1 MFMSIHLSISIDIGI
16 DSEIDIACMHA
27 STFKE
32 KQVTHHTHMHVCV
45 HTLTQGHIAHP
56 KAKHFPG
63 TFQLKPYLVSL
74 PRTW

>member
-1 MFMSIHLSISIDIGI
+1 
-16 DSEIDIACMHA
+16 MHA